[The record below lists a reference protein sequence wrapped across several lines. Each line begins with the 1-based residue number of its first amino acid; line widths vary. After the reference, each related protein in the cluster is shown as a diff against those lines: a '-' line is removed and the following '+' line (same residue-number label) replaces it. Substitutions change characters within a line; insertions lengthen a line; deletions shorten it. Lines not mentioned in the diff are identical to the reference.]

1 MSDLYKRIEELCK
14 QNNTN
19 ITAMCKESGASR
31 ASLTDL
37 KMGRKKRLSSDTLS
51 KIANYF
57 GVSVDYLIGNEQK
70 ENAPDELS
78 LTEDEI
84 RIIKALREKPDGAA
98 TLVKLLGISDN

>member
-14 QNNTN
+14 RNNTN

-37 KMGRKKRLSSDTLS
+37 KVGRNKRLSSDTLS

-57 GVSVDYLIGNEQK
+57 GVSVDYLLGNEQK

-84 RIIKALREKPDGAA
+84 RIIKALREKPGGVENLA
-98 TLVKLLGISDN
+98 KLLGIT

>member
-37 KMGRKKRLSSDTLS
+37 KVGRNKRLSSDTLS

-84 RIIKALREKPDGAA
+84 RIIKALREKPDGVENLA
-98 TLVKLLGISDN
+98 KLLGITDK

>member
-1 MSDLYKRIEELCK
+1 MSILYKTIAELCESK
-14 QNNTN
+14 G
-19 ITAMCKESGASR
+19 ITGYRMCKDSKIQPSI
-31 ASLTDL
+31 LTDL
-37 KMGRKKRLSSDTLS
+37 KMGRIKSLSAANLS

-84 RIIKALREKPDGAA
+84 RIIKALREKPGGVENLA
-98 TLVKLLGISDN
+98 KLLGITKG

>member
-14 QNNTN
+14 RNHTN

-37 KMGRKKRLSSDTLS
+37 KMGRNKRLSSDTLS

-57 GVSVDYLIGNEQK
+57 DVSVDYLLGNEQK
-70 ENAPDELS
+70 ESAPDELS

-84 RIIKALREKPDGAA
+84 RIIKALREKPGSVENLA
-98 TLVKLLGISDN
+98 KLLGITDN